1 MKDFARADR
10 WIRQLREMGCRF
22 ALDDFGIGFSS
33 FSYLQYL
40 SVDYVKIDGSYVHDL
55 DKNYKN
61 RALVQAMNTVARSL
75 GKEVIAEFVEN
86 KSILNILEE
95 DQISHAQGYYVGQ
108 PTPVPQSNIVLEL
121 AQSK

>member
-1 MKDFARADR
+1 MKDLARADR
-10 WIRQLREMGCRF
+10 WIRRLREKGCRF

-55 DKNYKN
+55 DKNNKN

-75 GKEVIAEFVEN
+75 GKEVIAEFVDN
-86 KSILNILEE
+86 RSVLSILQK
-95 DQISHAQGYYVGQ
+95 DRVSHAQGYLLGR
-108 PTPVPQSNIVLEL
+108 PEPIPQC
-121 AQSK
+121 